1 MASVT
6 ELRTGIATAMAAIPN
21 LRTSATVPDSPRPPI
36 AVVMPD
42 RIAYDV
48 NANRGA
54 DRFFFTIML
63 LVGRADDRAAQNN
76 LDAFLVGANSIKAAV
91 EADRTL
97 GGRANTCR
105 VTEMSNYAS
114 MNVGETVYLAAQFTV
129 EVVA

>member
-6 ELRTGIATAMAAIPN
+6 DLRTALATAMATIPN
-21 LRTSATVPDSPRPPI
+21 LRTSATVPDAPRPPV

-63 LVGRADDRAAQNN
+63 LVGRADDRAAQNK

-97 GGRANTCR
+97 GGTANTCR